1 MYCTSNHTFYF
12 SLHLILKLAAKYF
25 CYMFLWLGVV
35 KVASLHDWT
44 LTRLEFL
51 LTNLELPHL
60 QIKEA
65 NETNELHNTSFH
77 FPWNNIQV
85 QCTSTTVSHEV
96 KHSKMTWFCTL
107 WLVRLITDCR
117 ILQFEILTFSVQYRL
132 RHVYRESTWFHI
144 PATKVFWEQ
153 QVRYFYF
160 RRRLMKAFLKVQKHL
175 AKSWD
180 PFITRLNLT
189 FKKVSITIFPWI
201 IVIPQYY

>member
-65 NETNELHNTSFH
+65 NETNELHNISFH

-85 QCTSTTVSHEV
+85 QCTSTTVCHRGKTFQNDLILYTMTSQAYHRLQNLAVWNSHFQCSIYTDWDIYTEKV
-96 KHSKMTWFCTL
+96 HDSIYLPQKFFENK
-107 WLVRLITDCR
+107 RYDILISED
-117 ILQFEILTFSVQYRL
+117 
-132 RHVYRESTWFHI
+132 
-144 PATKVFWEQ
+144 
-153 QVRYFYF
+153 
-160 RRRLMKAFLKVQKHL
+160 
-175 AKSWD
+175 
-180 PFITRLNLT
+180 
-189 FKKVSITIFPWI
+189 
-201 IVIPQYY
+201 

>member
-1 MYCTSNHTFYF
+1 MNFLIYKSRKQMKPMNSTIPHFTSHEITYRYNVPVPLF
-12 SLHLILKLAAKYF
+12 LI
-25 CYMFLWLGVV
+25 
-35 KVASLHDWT
+35 
-44 LTRLEFL
+44 
-51 LTNLELPHL
+51 
-60 QIKEA
+60 
-65 NETNELHNTSFH
+65 
-77 FPWNNIQV
+77 
-85 QCTSTTVSHEV
+85 EV

-132 RHVYRESTWFHI
+132 RHVYRESIWFHI